1 MNTIRKKKLIDLG
14 PDALADALLSLAI
27 HSDEA
32 DDLIEQ
38 LVAIPKENIQCFK
51 KKLLVKI

>member
-1 MNTIRKKKLIDLG
+1 MNTSRKKKLIDLG

-38 LVAIPKENIQCFK
+38 LIATPK
-51 KKLLVKI
+51 